1 MRSRHVVT
9 GALAA
14 LAALTGIA
22 RADHASPG
30 TLVTL
35 RSGSASS
42 VAVDLGGPT
51 RDGRSARTFVGAQH
65 EVVER
70 LPLSSR
76 RSTPPVEW
84 GRYVAVG
91 GTDGLAVRLPEGRM
105 RTIALEPIEV
115 RPIVLPS
122 GELFVAMRNGRVAV
136 LREDLSVRVEARL
149 GGGARPSPLA
159 LPDGS
164 VVLTTMD
171 RRLVRLDSDLAPV
184 FDASLAASTAGLSQ
198 APAFLSPDRIVVAV
212 ADRVCVFDLSGV
224 LLSSADVGDRI
235 AAPPVVSADGT
246 VHVLLAGGHIAVLDH
261 ARSVRARLPL
271 GARVLADQSSMLA
284 LDDDGSYR
292 VAVPTLGVIALDA
305 DGTTRWTASTDA
317 PFHGPVGIDAAHR
330 TLAFDRRG
338 RLGVFSASGEIEER
352 LELGGISQ
360 GFPMIASDGSLWA
373 TTDASELVH
382 VAVQRRPSPPAPT
395 VTGMTL
401 GAGVAA
407 PDARP

>member
-1 MRSRHVVT
+1 MKPGHVVT
-9 GALAA
+9 GAIAA

-42 VAVDLGGPT
+42 VAVDLGGST
-51 RDGRSARTFVGAQH
+51 RDGRSARTFIGAQH
-65 EVVER
+65 QVVER

-84 GRYVAVG
+84 GPYVAVG
-91 GTDGLAVRLPEGRM
+91 GTQGLAVRVAEGRI
-105 RTIALEPIEV
+105 RTIALDPVEV
-115 RPIVLPS
+115 RPIVMPS

-136 LREDLSVRVEARL
+136 LGDDLTVRVEAHL
-149 GGGARPSPLA
+149 TGAARPSPLA

-164 VVLTTMD
+164 VVLTTTD
-171 RRLVRLDSDLAPV
+171 RRLVRLDADLAPI
-184 FDASLAASTAGLSQ
+184 FDVPLAASSAGLSQ
-198 APAFLSPDRIVVAV
+198 APAFLAPDRLVVSV
-212 ADRVCVFDLSGV
+212 VDRVCVFDLSGV
-224 LLSSADVGDRI
+224 LLSSTELGDRI
-235 AAPPVVSADGT
+235 AAPPVVSVDGT
-246 VHVLLAGGHIAVLDH
+246 VHVLLAGGHVAVLDH
-261 ARSVRARLPL
+261 ARRVRTRLAL

-305 DGTTRWTASTDA
+305 DGTTRWTATTDA
-317 PFHGPVGIDAAHR
+317 PFHGPIGIDAAHR

-338 RLGVFSASGEIEER
+338 RLGVISATGDLEER

-382 VAVQRRPSPPAPT
+382 VAVETRPNPSPPP
-395 VTGMTL
+395 VTGVTL